1 MPEPQGSE
9 SMRLTFS
16 WKRHTSEN
24 QMFLNSKIKS
34 QPDSWEKSLVGT
46 LFKKKGGGSSSLV

>member
-46 LFKKKGGGSSSLV
+46 LFKKKGGGIE